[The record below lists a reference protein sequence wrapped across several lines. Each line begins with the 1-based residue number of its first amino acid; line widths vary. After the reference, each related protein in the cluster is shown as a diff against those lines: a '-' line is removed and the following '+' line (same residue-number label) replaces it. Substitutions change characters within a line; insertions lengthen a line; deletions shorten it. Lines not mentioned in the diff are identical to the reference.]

1 MNNQKWSAGVGE
13 APHRHCWN
21 LRNRLFS
28 SCPGIW
34 NGQAGVGTDYSFR
47 YNCHGESTGS
57 FCVGTRG
64 QFFWD
69 GNKRTSMT
77 LANKILIDAGTGMF
91 PLRISTWNV
100 LMIYCWITKMQEPA
114 KRWKNTC
121 MKMQFRVWR
130 YNTSSSRQNCR
141 NLRRISHRFSGF
153 QTLVSHD

>member
-1 MNNQKWSAGVGE
+1 MKRRSRGSSAPVVLESPEQTTFLLSRNMKRSNGS
-13 APHRHCWN
+13 W
-21 LRNRLFS
+21 NRLFFQIQLPLRKH
-28 SCPGIW
+28 CKFLRGGP
-34 NGQAGVGTDYSFR
+34 V
-47 YNCHGESTGS
+47 GS
-57 FCVGTRG
+57 FSGTATSEPVWPLPIK
-64 QFFWD
+64 FWL
-69 GNKRTSMT
+69 M
-77 LANKILIDAGTGMF
+77 LALECL